1 MDKPSRGE
9 GACELPTNTHKG
21 EMIMRYTVDR
31 HYYSYFGGASKH
43 EYKDFTNL
51 QEAWSAYK
59 HERANDFDYGD
70 AWQST
75 TFRIYRDDRVALKP
89 QRPHARSAEEWRRM
103 VWDKEDA
110 VKRERMA
117 ITGMDVLLG
126 DYGLFDDYE
135 DSDLPF

>member
-1 MDKPSRGE
+1 MKII
-9 GACELPTNTHKG
+9 L
-21 EMIMRYTVDR
+21 DR

-43 EYKDFTNL
+43 EYTDFTNL

-59 HERANDFDYGD
+59 RERANDFDCGD

-103 VWDKEDA
+103 VEDA
-110 VKRERMA
+110 VKREHMA

-126 DYGLFDDYE
+126 DYGLFDDY
-135 DSDLPF
+135 DLPF